1 MKKYFVLLTA
11 VISTLCLASCNFID
25 NDDSNSNDEF
35 PWSEFEENIDY
46 GAKVSIDDAEDIL
59 NEIEQYLMEEFMQGY
74 SALEFPYFTQT
85 QVINTK
91 NDLNPDGAYSHG
103 IFQYSIP
110 DFYTYD
116 EVLALNT
123 TVQTQIPSP
132 SVSNTHLDVYG
143 QCDMLKTEDWTFK
156 DNNQLI
162 DVSTSNSS
170 VIYYYDEDGNLV
182 DFEESYDN
190 ESAYAS
196 EWDEESFLAA
206 IDDEFSPLISIAFNS
221 MEMIK
226 SIIDTYSNFG
236 IENIPGVELY
246 SDGDG
251 NLLLYQDYSEMGM
264 GIAQIDTKMAYYFEN
279 YLPRMT
285 YMYSKTE
292 ETGELETYITY
303 NFDEFTPTRPSYTLE
318 DY

>member
-25 NDDSNSNDEF
+25 NSNSNDDF

-91 NDLNPDGAYSHG
+91 NDLNPDGAYSHY

-116 EVLALNT
+116 EVLVLNT
-123 TVQTQIPSP
+123 TTQTQIPSP
-132 SVSNTHLDVYG
+132 SVSNTYLDVYG
-143 QCDMLKTEDWTFK
+143 QYDMLKTEDWTFK

-162 DVSTSNSS
+162 DVSSINSS

-182 DFEESYDN
+182 DFLESDDY

-206 IDDEFSPLISIAFNS
+206 IDDDFSPLISIAFNS

-251 NLLLYQDYSEMGM
+251 NLLLYQDYSEIGM

-285 YMYSKTE
+285 YVYSKTE
-292 ETGELETYITY
+292 EAGELETYTTY
-303 NFDEFTPTRPSYTLE
+303 SFDEFTPTRPSYTLE